1 MRSCNVLFW
10 LYLLGSSD
18 VFCKLLGAEGKV
30 GKHWFCADIR
40 FYLRLNPQVGK
51 MKRVLCYMYMYLAI
65 HVGKIGL
72 RVDPTKKLFLAI
84 L

>member
-1 MRSCNVLFW
+1 M
-10 LYLLGSSD
+10 
-18 VFCKLLGAEGKV
+18 
-30 GKHWFCADIR
+30 
-40 FYLRLNPQVGK
+40 GK